1 MNLKE
6 RTRKELEEK
15 IENLENIIAKRGL
28 GSDYLAKAEKI
39 QRDANLAIILG
50 SVTAVLGIAA
60 WSVFRSN
67 D

>member
-60 WSVFRSN
+60 WSVIRSN